1 MHTYR
6 HTHRH
11 RYRHNHTSTYSS
23 PDILVLEHAWV
34 EVVNLSCDIQD
45 VTNTNETQHVWFIMM
60 KELQY
65 SDSYHKQ
72 LHWLL
77 MCTIRYKQ

>member
-45 VTNTNETQHVWFIMM
+45 VTNTNETQQV
-60 KELQY
+60 
-65 SDSYHKQ
+65 HK
-72 LHWLL
+72 HNTVTP
-77 MCTIRYKQ
+77 MVHYDERITI